1 MRLSFTDHLTDFGY
15 ESSRKSEIYG
25 NATVISL
32 AGYGYDETAKEVSVY
47 GQNWTLYQG
56 IYYSMISLTTVGF
69 GDYYLGRP
77 DDPKQASKQ
86 NRMNVSYIISM
97 MLVKILK

>member
-1 MRLSFTDHLTDFGY
+1 MFFYTSVQLHPNVLKTITDFGY
-15 ESSRKSEIYG
+15 SSSRKGEIFQ
-25 NATVISL
+25 NSSVISL
-32 AGYGYDETAKEVSVY
+32 PGHGYEQTKNEISVY

-77 DDPKQASKQ
+77 DDPRQVTVLNS
-86 NRMNVSYIISM
+86 I
-97 MLVKILK
+97 